1 MSLDKSEI
9 AILLQFVA
17 SVSPDTL
24 DCDGCFEQV
33 PELVESQLGNVP
45 LSDVLLKVQNHL
57 DNCPCCAQEYKSF
70 VTAIE
75 EIEPK

>member
-1 MSLDKSEI
+1 MSLDKTQV
-9 AILLQFVA
+9 ANLLQFVA

-33 PELVESQLGNVP
+33 PELVESQLGDVP
-45 LSDVLLKVQNHL
+45 LTDVLLKVQNHL
-57 DNCPCCAQEYKSF
+57 DNCPCCAKEYESF
-70 VTAIE
+70 LTAMQ